1 MRLGLFRVW
10 GVVWK
15 CMSTRKLILS
25 AILCGLAI
33 VLAGGFKLIQV
44 ANEDVTVE
52 LLSLG
57 TSQTLSEMTVVV
69 EKMEQTTVATLVTV
83 TMTGVEGS
91 NATEG
96 WRLLADGKVL
106 GPSTVPEGAGVP
118 CDTTT
123 VDAVVRCVVGFAPT
137 KGSATV
143 AYLRAGEQSQWAT
156 K

>member
-1 MRLGLFRVW
+1 
-10 GVVWK
+10 
-15 CMSTRKLILS
+15 MSTRKLIIS
-25 AILCGLAI
+25 AILCGLVI
-33 VLAGGFKLIQV
+33 VLAGGFKLLQV

-52 LLSLG
+52 LLPLG

-69 EKMEQTTVATLVTV
+69 EKMEQTTVATVVTV

-91 NATEG
+91 TATEG

-123 VDAVVRCVVGFAPT
+123 ADEVVRCVVSFAPT
-137 KGSATV
+137 KGSVTV
-143 AYLRAGEQSQWAT
+143 AYLRAGKQSQWAT
-156 K
+156 KS

>member
-1 MRLGLFRVW
+1 
-10 GVVWK
+10 
-15 CMSTRKLILS
+15 MSTRKLILS

-57 TSQTLSEMTVVV
+57 TSQTLSEMTVAV
-69 EKMEQTTVATLVTV
+69 EKMEQTTLATVVTV
-83 TMTGVEGS
+83 TMTGVDGS

-106 GPSTVPEGAGVP
+106 GPSP
-118 CDTTT
+118 TTT
-123 VDAVVRCVVGFAPT
+123 RSNW
-137 KGSATV
+137 SAMGVISNQMNTTLYPHTTV
-143 AYLRAGEQSQWAT
+143 AVT
-156 K
+156 T

>member
-1 MRLGLFRVW
+1 LL
-10 GVVWK
+10 
-15 CMSTRKLILS
+15 
-25 AILCGLAI
+25 
-33 VLAGGFKLIQV
+33 QV

-123 VDAVVRCVVGFAPT
+123 ADAVVRCVVGFAPT
-137 KGSATV
+137 KGSVTV